1 MVTNPD
7 RPSGRGMDV
16 QPSPVK
22 QRARAAGLDIRQ
34 PERAR
39 DPGLADWL
47 RALGPDVAAVVA
59 YGKLLPADLLG
70 IPRLGFV
77 NVHFSALPEY
87 RGAAPVQRAIMDGKS
102 ETGVSIMV
110 LTEGM
115 DEGPLVAVERVAIDP
130 DDTAGT
136 LGERLAAVGA
146 PLLVRALKGYASGD
160 LVPREQDHAVATYA
174 PKITPEEARID
185 WKLEARAV
193 RDFVRALNPAPG
205 AWTTF
210 RGTRLKVHAVSGS
223 TADLAPGELRAND
236 ELVAGTGDGAVVLDE
251 VQPAG
256 KRRMSGAEMARGA
269 RLVAGDRLV

>member
-22 QRARAAGLDIRQ
+22 QRTRAAGLDIRQ

-130 DDTAGT
+130 HDTAGT

-146 PLLVRALKGYASGD
+146 PLLVRALKRYASGD
-160 LVPREQDHAVATYA
+160 LVPREQDHAAATYA

-210 RGTRLKVHAVSGS
+210 RGTRLKVHAVSGG

-256 KRRMSGAEMARGA
+256 KRRMSGAEMERGA